1 MRMSELPA
9 LAGASRT
16 AAISPSWPGA
26 QGGAFAQVFRQAHA
40 EIAEV
45 VANGWP
51 ASALPDLNADGLMR
65 RAAALQA
72 APADAAS
79 VSPGSAPQ
87 DQTDFL
93 SGIAPWAR
101 QAAATLGVAPELVA
115 AHAALESGWGQRP
128 LRAADGSDSHNLFGI
143 KAQGSWSGARVDALT
158 TEFEDGAA
166 RKTTEGFRAYP
177 DHASAFRDY
186 ARLLRD
192 NPRYQGALN
201 VGSDA
206 AAFAQGLA
214 RGGYATDPAYAD
226 KLTRLATQLQ
236 AAPQARR

>member
-1 MRMSELPA
+1 MRMSELPSM
-9 LAGASRT
+9 AST
-16 AAISPSWPGA
+16 ASAATISPSWSGA

-40 EIAEV
+40 DIAEV

-51 ASALPDLNADGLMR
+51 SSALPDLNADGLMR

-72 APADAAS
+72 APSETAPVAR
-79 VSPGSAPQ
+79 GSAPEEQ
-87 DQTDFL
+87 ADFL
-93 SGIAPWAR
+93 TGIAPWAR

-158 TEFEDGAA
+158 TEFEDGEA

-186 ARLLRD
+186 ARMLRD

-201 VGSDA
+201 VGSNA
-206 AAFAQGLA
+206 AAFAQALA

-236 AAPQARR
+236 ATPQARR